1 MAYYFI
7 YRIPDSDNTLVKH
20 LEKIDR
26 FDSYR
31 EAKQKIKQLRNE
43 QPPGSGVTFKIMFAE
58 NELQAEEQL
67 QEKREAPIV
76 QEWEK

>member
-7 YRIPDSDNTLVKH
+7 FKITDTGNALVKQ

-31 EAKQKIKQLRNE
+31 DAKQQIRKLRNDN
-43 QPPGSGVTFKIMFAE
+43 PPGSGISYKIMFAE

>member
-1 MAYYFI
+1 MPYYFI
-7 YRIPDSDNTLVKH
+7 FRITETGNTLVRQ

-31 EAKQKIKQLRNE
+31 EAKQLVRQLRNDN
-43 QPPGSGVTFKIMFAE
+43 PPGNGVSYKIMFAE

-67 QEKREAPIV
+67 QEKREAPII

>member
-1 MAYYFI
+1 MPYYFI
-7 YRIPDSDNTLVKH
+7 FRITETGNALVRQ

-31 EAKQKIKQLRNE
+31 EAKQLVRQLRNDS
-43 QPPGSGVTFKIMFAE
+43 PPGNGVSYKIMFAE

>member
-1 MAYYFI
+1 MAHYFI
-7 YRIPDSDNTLVKH
+7 FRITETGNALVRQ

-31 EAKQKIKQLRNE
+31 EAKQLVRQLRNDN
-43 QPPGSGVTFKIMFAE
+43 PPGNGVSYKIMFAE

-67 QEKREAPIV
+67 QEKREAPII